1 MLITFSALITGMLV
15 LIWSADKFVDGAAG
29 LARHMGLSPLLVGM
43 LIVGFGTSAPEMLV
57 AAVAGLQGNPGLGIG
72 NAIGSNIT
80 NIGLVLGITTII
92 VNLPI
97 YSRVIKI
104 ELPIILLSGIAVYGL
119 MLYGNGFSRLDGWVL
134 AISLVIIM
142 GTLTHFSV
150 NSPTPILAA
159 EACAELPEVLPLK
172 SSTFWTLAGL
182 ILLIASSKLLV
193 WSAIEI
199 AQLLEV
205 SDLVIGLTIVAIGT
219 SLPELAA
226 AIASALKKE
235 TDFAIGTIIGSN
247 IFNTLGV
254 LAIPA
259 IIGVSHIPEGVIDRD
274 MPIMLGITALLL
286 LLSIGFW
293 QRFKITHKE
302 GLILLACF
310 IAYQV
315 LLYQQ
320 TVSPF

>member
-1 MLITFSALITGMLV
+1 MLIIFSALLIGMLV

-29 LARHMGLSPLLVGM
+29 LARHMGISPLLVGM
-43 LIVGFGTSAPEMLV
+43 LVVGFGTSAPEMLV
-57 AAVAGLQGNPGLGIG
+57 STVAALQGNPGLGIG

-80 NIGLVLGITTII
+80 NIGLVLGVTAII

-97 YSRVIKI
+97 YSRVLKI
-104 ELPIILLSGIAVYGL
+104 ELPIILLSGIAVYFLMINGDGL
-119 MLYGNGFSRLDGWVL
+119 SQLDGWIL
-134 AISLVIIM
+134 AISLVVTM
-142 GTLTHFSV
+142 STLTYLSV

-159 EACAELPEVLPLK
+159 EACAELPKVLPLK
-172 SSTFWTLAGL
+172 PSILWTLAGL
-182 ILLIASSKLLV
+182 FLLIASSKMLV
-193 WSAIEI
+193 WSATEI
-199 AQLLEV
+199 AQIVGV

-235 TDFAIGTIIGSN
+235 TDFAVGTIIGSN

-259 IIGVSHIPEGVIDRD
+259 IIGVSQIPEGVMDRD

-293 QRFKITHKE
+293 QRFKITRKE
-302 GLILLACF
+302 GVILLGCF
-310 IAYQV
+310 IAYQI
-315 LLYQQ
+315 LLYKQ
-320 TVSPF
+320 TIGAA

>member
-1 MLITFSALITGMLV
+1 MLITLSALIIGMLV

-57 AAVAGLQGNPGLGIG
+57 AAVAALQGNPGLGIG

-80 NIGLVLGITTII
+80 NIGLVLGVTAII

-97 YSRVIKI
+97 YSRVLKI
-104 ELPIILLSGIAVYGL
+104 ELPIILLSGIAVYL
-119 MLYGNGFSRLDGWVL
+119 LLLYGNGLSRLDGWIL
-134 AISLVIIM
+134 AISLI
-142 GTLTHFSV
+142 LTISILTRLSLS
-150 NSPTPILAA
+150 SPAPILAA
-159 EACAELPEVLPLK
+159 EACAELPAALPLK
-172 SSTFWTLAGL
+172 SSLFWTIGGL
-182 ILLIASSKLLV
+182 VLLISSSKALV
-193 WSAIEI
+193 WSATEI
-199 AQLLEV
+199 AQLLGV

-226 AIASALKKE
+226 AITSALKKE
-235 TDFAIGTIIGSN
+235 TDFAVGTIIGSN

-259 IIGVSHIPEGVIDRD
+259 IIGVSHIPEGVMDRD

-293 QRFKITHKE
+293 QRFKITRKE

-315 LLYQQ
+315 LLYKQ
-320 TVSPF
+320 TIASS